1 MDARR
6 FLASL
11 SAALVVMAVCAP
23 ALAQSAAPRRLS
35 GDQKLQL
42 QALSEL
48 VDAVVAQ
55 KRSAPADVALSWQS
69 HALKADKGLIYVPY
83 TVGIDGKFTTLPV
96 AMYVRV
102 LRKDAQQGYYDA
114 SRASTMKTWL
124 GIMSS
129 PSQVDTKD
137 IRSGNVAGT
146 GPTVEDVT
154 FFEPPKDG
162 RLRRALWLPPGDYD
176 VFVAMRERPSK
187 GLPKMVVLKE
197 PLTVPDLSKNFAI
210 SSLILADNI
219 EPATRPLND
228 DQQIAQPYTIGGVK
242 ITPAITTRFR
252 STSELQVVF
261 FVYNPTPAAANKPD
275 IHVDYTFLL
284 QAGDVERVFTT
295 SPEQLFN
302 AETLPPEFN
311 LASGHQ
317 LMAGQSVSLET
328 FPPGQYRLQVTV
340 TDNVSHASTTG
351 DLRFSVVGQ

>member
-6 FLASL
+6 LLASL
-11 SAALVVMAVCAP
+11 SAALVVIAVCAP

-69 HALKADKGLIYVPY
+69 HALKADKGLVYVPY

-102 LRKDAQQGYYDA
+102 MRRDAQQGYYDA
-114 SRASTMKTWL
+114 SRATTMKTWL

-129 PSQVDTKD
+129 PTQVDTKD

-146 GPTVEDVT
+146 GLALEDVS

-210 SSLILADNI
+210 SSLIVADSI
-219 EPATRPLND
+219 
-228 DQQIAQPYTIGGVK
+228 
-242 ITPAITTRFR
+242 
-252 STSELQVVF
+252 
-261 FVYNPTPAAANKPD
+261 
-275 IHVDYTFLL
+275 
-284 QAGDVERVFTT
+284 
-295 SPEQLFN
+295 
-302 AETLPPEFN
+302 
-311 LASGHQ
+311 
-317 LMAGQSVSLET
+317 
-328 FPPGQYRLQVTV
+328 
-340 TDNVSHASTTG
+340 
-351 DLRFSVVGQ
+351 